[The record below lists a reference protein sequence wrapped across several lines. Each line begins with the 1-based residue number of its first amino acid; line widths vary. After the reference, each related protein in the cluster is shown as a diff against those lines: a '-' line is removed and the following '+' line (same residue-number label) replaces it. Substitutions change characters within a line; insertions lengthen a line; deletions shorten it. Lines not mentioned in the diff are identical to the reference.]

1 MSAKKTKSTETTETQ
16 EVEVQATETT
26 ETAVA
31 TETQIAEVQAIES
44 QSNVMYLGPTIVGVV
59 RHSTV
64 FKGGVL
70 PKKVEECVN
79 QLPIMKKLFV
89 ALDEVPKAVI
99 ELKKE
104 QSVLATVYSQTANK
118 FK

>member
-1 MSAKKTKSTETTETQ
+1 MSAKKVKITTGNQ
-16 EVEVQATETT
+16 
-26 ETAVA
+26 
-31 TETQIAEVQAIES
+31 
-44 QSNVMYLGPTIVGVV
+44 NVIYLGPTIVGVV

-79 QLPIMKKLFV
+79 ELPIMKKLFV
-89 ALDEVPKAVI
+89 TLEDMPKATI
-99 ELKKE
+99 ELNKE
-104 QSVLATVYSQTANK
+104 QSALGTIYTQTKNK